1 MSAYKTL
8 SSKDIVVSPFLVEKS
23 LAFPGPISG
32 GNNQFTNSSVGIE
45 FFRGTNVEPDV
56 YWQLSPTFNSQSAST
71 TGNITTQYRSLVYR
85 SIRQLYYSNYLTA
98 SQFQTSDGSFI
109 SEGSYGSPIATAS
122 FNEDGSVTGTI
133 QSPIYFNY
141 PQTFTFNSQRF
152 FPTGSNEN
160 ISVLSIPSKLFGDS
174 IIPNSFITRLNSAD
188 YGDVRITDDGE
199 GKLIGSSSAGYETL
213 GDIIYAHGLAIITKQ
228 TFGDSG
234 GFSAASGWGSSAE
247 VLFSS
252 SFTLYETQYKCTIK
266 ENEFNYSQNPTVLSG
281 SSNSLYDIYTGSYFD
296 PYVTTV
302 GLYNDARELVAVGKL
317 AQPLPRTRNTDTT
330 IMVNIDKL

>member
-8 SSKDIVVSPFLVEKS
+8 SSKDIVVSPLTVEKS
-23 LAFPGPISG
+23 
-32 GNNQFTNSSVGIE
+32 FTFYDSEFSASSVGIDR
-45 FFRGTNVEPDV
+45 FSGTNTNPNV
-56 YWQLSPTFNSQSAST
+56 YWQLSPTFNSSSDAQ
-71 TGNITTQYRSLVYR
+71 TGTIKKQYKSLVYR
-85 SIRQLYYSNYLTA
+85 SARQLYYSNFLTA

-122 FNEDGSVTGTI
+122 FNEDGTITGTI

-141 PQTFTFNSQRF
+141 PQSFVFDTQRF
-152 FPTGSNEN
+152 FPTGSNET
-160 ISVLSIPSKLFGDS
+160 IGIISIPSKVYGDS
-174 IIPNSFITRLNSAD
+174 IIPNSFIYND
-188 YGDVRITDDGE
+188 NGDSFTITDDGN
-199 GKLIGSSSAGYETL
+199 GKLICSSSAGNEII
-213 GDIIYAHGLAIITKQ
+213 GDIFYGHGLVIVTKQ
-228 TFGDSG
+228 SF
-234 GFSAASGWGSSAE
+234 AESSDTNNI
-247 VLFSS
+247 VGNLDVSMSFSS
-252 SFTLYETQYKCTIK
+252 SFTLYETQYKCTVK